1 MSNPPVPLTIRDQYP
16 HSTPTEPIY
25 RRYYLDDVNDD
36 EAKTIYYSLFGA
48 IYSLTAWNNC
58 IYKR

>member
-36 EAKTIYYSLFGA
+36 EAKIIPYSLFGA
-48 IYSLTAWNNC
+48 IYSFSAWNNC
-58 IYKR
+58 NYKR